1 MAIYCGNNRLEIGRR
16 RLGTPYEC
24 LKKGIGYGLH
34 SDISAFNPQYEPII
48 PSNIYCGM
56 GDVPEDKEVG
66 TPSACLRKGV
76 GIGKKLQYDRGQSPR
91 QPPPQPPQPMPRHY
105 PQPPQPPQPMP
116 RLKFW
121 WPLILTIF
129 IASLLIYYKRRG
141 LEIVIFSVL
150 TFSVSWLIVSN
161 SDG

>member
-91 QPPPQPPQPMPRHY
+91 QPPPQPPQPMPR
-105 PQPPQPPQPMP
+105 
-116 RLKFW
+116 LKFW